1 MDFCDFVLKLDILAF
16 STGCEISN
24 GVNYQDSAGVELF
37 VNIAC
42 TFSASVDDGLYLVG
56 VV

>member
-16 STGCEISN
+16 STGCKISN